1 MNETV
6 GGQTNEAPIPDDP
19 RIGSTLADRYRI
31 LAPLGEGGMGT
42 VYRGVHE
49 ALRRPVAIKFLQQK
63 IHGNREMV
71 ARFEREAITAANLRH
86 PNIADA
92 IDYGTL
98 PDGTLY
104 LVMELVEGLSLRQV
118 ITPGQGLPV
127 ERVLRVLEQMAAALD
142 LAHSMGIVHRD
153 LKPENILLFDR
164 GPERDVVK
172 IIDFGIARINS
183 ATFETN
189 PAALTQAGAIF
200 GTPQYMAPE
209 QVMGQPVDGRAD
221 QYAVGIIAFE
231 MLTGTQPFTGDTFA
245 ELVMKHVGAPAPLS
259 SERAGHVP
267 PLMDAAIARMMAKMP
282 DERFT
287 TVTAALRGMTGMSD
301 APPMSLPAT
310 SIPRTT
316 GTLIIDAATFA
327 TNPGVIP
334 AAMPNSTTQ
343 QVAFA
348 ATILPCEQPLP
359 TRTLPSASDEKP
371 PQYPKK
377 LHLIICGI
385 CGVLL
390 LFGIIGISRC
400 TSTTNPAIAEVITQ
414 WESHK
419 YTSAATALRAAI
431 KADPDAVN
439 DTNLAKTL
447 AASVRDPLAWR
458 EIDSLLET
466 TALGKSVTVA
476 EKIADTAMTDEKI
489 VRDPALDLL
498 KGRHELLHAEQRARV
513 AFRDADNCPALLN
526 ALVALDEQKTSAT
539 EDDADRYRRGECKMM
554 IRRETL
560 CSNCIGRSGSGDD
573 NSQPAPPKGKGKSK
587 KWK

>member
-1 MNETV
+1 MTTDTV
-6 GGQTNEAPIPDDP
+6 AGQTNEVPIPDDP

-71 ARFEREAITAANLRH
+71 ARFEREAVTAANLRH

-92 IDYGTL
+92 IDYGTM

-104 LVMELVEGLSLRQV
+104 LVMEFVEGLSLRQV
-118 ITPGQGLPV
+118 ITHGQGLPM

-153 LKPENILLFDR
+153 LKPENILVFDR
-164 GPERDVVK
+164 GTERDVVK

-231 MLTGTQPFTGDTFA
+231 LLTGTQPFAGDNFS

-259 SERAGHVP
+259 SERAGNVP
-267 PLMDAAIARMMAKMP
+267 PFMDAAIARMMSKMP
-282 DERFT
+282 EERFD
-287 TVTAALRGMTGMSD
+287 TVTEAFRAMAGLGD
-301 APPMSLPAT
+301 APPTSLPASSVSRT
-310 SIPRTT
+310 S
-316 GTLIIDAATFA
+316 GTLIIPAATYA
-327 TNPGVIP
+327 TNPGVTG
-334 AAMPNSTTQ
+334 AATPNSTTQ

-348 ATILPCEQPLP
+348 ATVLPGEQPLL
-359 TRTLPSASDEKP
+359 TRTLPSAVDRKSLKQP
-371 PQYPKK
+371 PKIV
-377 LHLIICGI
+377 LILCGI
-385 CGVLL
+385 GGVLL
-390 LFGIIGISRC
+390 LLCIIGISRC
-400 TSTTNPAIAEVITQ
+400 SSSTNPAIAEVITQ
-414 WESHK
+414 WEGRK
-419 YTSAATALRAAI
+419 YSAAATALRAAI
-431 KADPDAVN
+431 KADPDAAN
-439 DTNLAKTL
+439 DPNLAKTL
-447 AASVRDPLAWR
+447 AASVRDPLALR

-466 TALGKSVTVA
+466 TALGHSATMA
-476 EKIADTAMTDEKI
+476 EKIAETAITDEKI

-498 KGRHELLHAEQRARV
+498 RGRHELLSAERRARI
-513 AFRDADNCPALLN
+513 AFRDADNCTALIN
-526 ALVALDEQKTSAT
+526 ALAALDEQKTSAT
-539 EDDADRYRRGECKMM
+539 EDDADRYRRGECKQM
-554 IRRETL
+554 IRRDNL
-560 CSNCIGRSGSGDD
+560 CNTCIGRSGGS
-573 NSQPAPPKGKGKSK
+573 STPEPPRGKGKGK